1 MSKPRLSLSKP
12 HISMTHHWLRNIIQG
27 EARGAQAAIPLPVLA
42 ERMSIS
48 TRKVQQLKA
57 DWLEHGVVI
66 CSSCGANNG
75 LFWPT
80 DAAEIEPYARNM
92 EARRDA
98 VSAALGIVYAKI
110 EALRPVVKRT
120 PPLRHYNKGAQVT
133 AQMTMAE
140 ELSA

>member
-1 MSKPRLSLSKP
+1 MTKPRLT
-12 HISMTHHWLRNIIQG
+12 MTHHWLRNIIED
-27 EARGAQAAIPLPVLA
+27 EARGADAAIPLPVLA
-42 ERMSIS
+42 QRMAIS
-48 TRKVQQLKA
+48 TRKVQQLKS

-80 DAAEIEPYARNM
+80 DASEIEPFARNM

-110 EALRPVVKRT
+110 ESLRPVVKRT

-133 AQMTMAE
+133 AQERLA
-140 ELSA
+140 L